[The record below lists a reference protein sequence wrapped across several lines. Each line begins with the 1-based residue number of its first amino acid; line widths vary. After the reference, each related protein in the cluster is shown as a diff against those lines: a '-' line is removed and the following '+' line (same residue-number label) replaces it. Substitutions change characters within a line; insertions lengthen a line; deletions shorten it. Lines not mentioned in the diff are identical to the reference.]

1 MKSLKDALVYL
12 KSNLIDSDSNMCL
25 TVDFLL
31 GINKIIVQLI
41 LPLENL
47 L

>member
-25 TVDFLL
+25 TVDFC
-31 GINKIIVQLI
+31 
-41 LPLENL
+41 
-47 L
+47 